1 MALAALATAV
11 SGIAPFDRLTWW
23 LEVAPVL
30 LGLVI
35 LAATYRRFPLTAL
48 VYWLL
53 FAHALLL
60 VVGGHYTYARVPVG
74 FAVQELLELS
84 RNPYDRFGHFAQG
97 FVPAMLAREIFLR
110 LSPLRR
116 GGWLLLVVTSV
127 CLAFSALFE
136 LFEWGIAV
144 LAGDG
149 SVDYLALQ
157 GDPWDTQWDMFAALI
172 GAVTAQLA
180 LGGLHDRALA
190 PLDAEGSKP

>member
-35 LAATYRRFPLTAL
+35 LAATYRRFPLTSL

-60 VVGGHYTYARVPVG
+60 IVGGHYTYARVPVG

-84 RNPYDRFGHFAQG
+84 RNPYDRFGHLAQG

-110 LSPLRR
+110 RSPLRR
-116 GGWLLLVVTSV
+116 GGWLFLVVTSV

-136 LFEWGIAV
+136 LFEWWIAV

-157 GDPWDTQWDMFAALI
+157 GDPWDTQWDMLAALI

-180 LGGLHDRALA
+180 LSRPHDRALA
-190 PLDAEGSKP
+190 PFAAEGSKP